1 MNAKYSKKSQNE
13 VEKAVHEHKHQ
24 GKFKN
29 RRQAIAVGLNK
40 AREKGA
46 NVPNKKD

>member
-1 MNAKYSKKSQNE
+1 MARKYDPKSNEE
-13 VEKAVHEHKHQ
+13 VEKTMHEYKHE

-40 AREKGA
+40 ARQKGQK
-46 NVPNKKD
+46 VPSK